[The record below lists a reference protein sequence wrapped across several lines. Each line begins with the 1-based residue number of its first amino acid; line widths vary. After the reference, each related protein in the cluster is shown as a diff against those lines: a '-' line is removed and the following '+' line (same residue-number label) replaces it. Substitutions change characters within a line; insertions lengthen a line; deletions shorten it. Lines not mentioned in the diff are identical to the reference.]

1 MRHGLCVANIGAYA
15 DPRTVVE
22 LGGQAE
28 AAGWEALLV
37 WDHLGFVWGSP
48 AADPWVTLA
57 AVAARTTSLL
67 LGTNVTPVARR
78 RPHVLAH
85 QVATLDVL
93 SGGRVVFGAGIG
105 GITSEFTAFG
115 EDADA
120 RTRADQLDE
129 GLEVLRRLWSGDR
142 VDHHGRHYTVDGV
155 TLAPRP
161 AQEQVPIWIGGNS
174 ARALRRAARFDGWAA
189 DTTNQEGMTKTPGD
203 VERALVTVR
212 EARRGS
218 RRIRRCRDGTR
229 GPGRSG
235 RLRRGGRDLVAGERP
250 RQARE
255 RRGDARAGAAGTA
268 RLADE
273 HAENRAEERMPP
285 RRLGE
290 RTPVAREGRQAGL
303 PARGVVA
310 VHQHAQ
316 RPERRVLDERHADA
330 ERDRPGARSPT
341 HEVEGEAECG
351 AVECVHRQTDR
362 PPVPPR
368 DGLAE

>member
-1 MRHGLCVANIGAYA
+1 VRHGLCVANIGTYA

-22 LGGQAE
+22 LSGEAE
-28 AAGWEALLV
+28 AAGWEALFV
-37 WDHLGFVWGSP
+37 WDHLGFVWGRP

-57 AVAARTTSLL
+57 AVATRTSSLL
-67 LGTNVTPVARR
+67 LGTNITPVPRR

-105 GITSEFTAFG
+105 GIASEFTAFG

-174 ARALRRAARFDGWAA
+174 TRALRRAARFDGWAA
-189 DTTNQEGMTKTPGD
+189 DTTNQEGMSKTPGD

-212 EARRGS
+212 EARGHLDGFDVAVMGHADQADPGPYAAAGATWWLENVHDLRGS
-218 RRIRRCRDGTR
+218 VEEMLALVRQ
-229 GPGRSG
+229 GP
-235 RLRRGGRDLVAGERP
+235 
-250 RQARE
+250 
-255 RRGDARAGAAGTA
+255 
-268 RLADE
+268 
-273 HAENRAEERMPP
+273 
-285 RRLGE
+285 
-290 RTPVAREGRQAGL
+290 
-303 PARGVVA
+303 
-310 VHQHAQ
+310 
-316 RPERRVLDERHADA
+316 
-330 ERDRPGARSPT
+330 PG
-341 HEVEGEAECG
+341 
-351 AVECVHRQTDR
+351 
-362 PPVPPR
+362 
-368 DGLAE
+368 